1 MIIPLGIAAFLVFY
15 FVFYFAITKFDLKT
29 PGRED
34 DDVEESEKNIKL
46 SNNNYTAIAT
56 GVLAA
61 VGGKENI
68 TGADY
73 CATRLRLEVKDSSA
87 VNEKAVKLPVLPVS
101 SARPRL
107 PARLSSGLRF
117 SSSSM
122 N

>member
-1 MIIPLGIAAFLVFY
+1 MCSTL
-15 FVFYFAITKFDLKT
+15 VFYFAITKFDLKT

-73 CATRLRLEVKDSSA
+73 WR
-87 VNEKAVKLPVLPVS
+87 NP
-101 SARPRL
+101 
-107 PARLSSGLRF
+107 PAP
-117 SSSSM
+117 
-122 N
+122 